1 MPIVQT
7 YLFFI
12 GYHWNR
18 QKRRE
23 IVGSALCET
32 RAADNGRERRTL
44 EAVFVELKDRAADD
58 TAELNGALVFD
69 AELIRAYPSR

>member
-1 MPIVQT
+1 MPIMQT

-32 RAADNGRERRTL
+32 RAADNGRERRRKKPP
-44 EAVFVELKDRAADD
+44 AFVELKDRAAPAPQ
-58 TAELNGALVFD
+58 TSPA
-69 AELIRAYPSR
+69 P